1 MKVSRAD
8 VERNRKLILA
18 AAARLFRERGF
29 DGVNVSQIMKE
40 AGLTHGAFYGYF
52 ESKEMLIGQV
62 LDSILSPQVGA
73 SNEIPEDFEVYASA
87 YLSVKHRDDPAG
99 GCPYAAL
106 GSELVRAPKSVRKLL
121 TKAIARRIETLSAST
136 AGKTTERRRR
146 AAIAGWSSMIG
157 AVTLSRIVDDP
168 KLSNEILK
176 SARASIKD

>member
-1 MKVSRAD
+1 
-8 VERNRKLILA
+8 
-18 AAARLFRERGF
+18 
-29 DGVNVSQIMKE
+29 
-40 AGLTHGAFYGYF
+40 
-52 ESKEMLIGQV
+52 
-62 LDSILSPQVGA
+62 
-73 SNEIPEDFEVYASA
+73 
-87 YLSVKHRDDPAG
+87 
-99 GCPYAAL
+99 
-106 GSELVRAPKSVRKLL
+106 VRKLL